1 MKFIKRFITS
11 LRPSNK
17 KNPTDQKPP
26 PPRYEDIPKER
37 LVTVGGPID
46 EVKVSI
52 RIFGEALD
60 PDEITRLLGCQPTR
74 SRRKGD
80 VIPDKRY
87 HRVASKGSWLLDG
100 QLDRSIELEQQVKN
114 LMEMVTDEISIWQ
127 DLANRYQLDISC
139 GLFLDSMNRG
149 FELSPELM
157 KYLSDR
163 KIKIGFDIYAP

>member
-1 MKFIKRFITS
+1 MD
-11 LRPSNK
+11 K
-17 KNPTDQKPP
+17 KPL
-26 PPRYEDIPKER
+26 PPRIEDIPPER
-37 LVTVGGPID
+37 LVTIGGPID
-46 EVKVSI
+46 EVKVHL
-52 RIFGEALD
+52 RVFGDDLD
-60 PDEITRLLGCQPTR
+60 PGEITRLLNCKPTS

-100 QLDRSIELEQQVKN
+100 QLDRSIDLEQQVKS
-114 LMEMVTDEISIWQ
+114 LLSMVTDEISIWH
-127 DLANRYQLDISC
+127 DLANRFQLDISC
-139 GLFLDSMNRG
+139 GLFLDNMNRG